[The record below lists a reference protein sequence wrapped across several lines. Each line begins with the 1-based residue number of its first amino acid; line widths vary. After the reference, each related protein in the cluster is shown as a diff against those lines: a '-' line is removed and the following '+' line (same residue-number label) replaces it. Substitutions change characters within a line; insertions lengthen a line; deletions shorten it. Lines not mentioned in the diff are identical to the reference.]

1 MPKIAVAKLSAGGS
15 GSLGKRNAKSPQL
28 SKFGFFDF
36 SQARV
41 LPLTYRDPMRFET
54 MPSTSGER
62 LTKLD
67 ALKNV
72 ARAYSPSHTAA
83 KSRT

>member
-1 MPKIAVAKLSAGGS
+1 MLEIKWRKLSAGGS

-41 LPLTYRDPMRFET
+41 RPLTYREPRRFET
-54 MPSTSGER
+54 MQQ
-62 LTKLD
+62 L
-67 ALKNV
+67 
-72 ARAYSPSHTAA
+72 
-83 KSRT
+83 SRMLLPFEFLAC